1 MLTLYL
7 SIHEHPDEGS
17 HPTGLVAPAE
27 AYSESEAEP
36 ELSGAESSVQGDT
49 FSPLSPST
57 APTSEHVPEHK
68 ESKKNF
74 YPVTWRVVGGS
85 VMMSGQRT

>member
-1 MLTLYL
+1 MAFVKK
-7 SIHEHPDEGS
+7 SVFHPVSVEGS
-17 HPTGLVAPAE
+17 EG
-27 AYSESEAEP
+27 
-36 ELSGAESSVQGDT
+36 GAESSVQGDT

-74 YPVTWRVVGGS
+74 YPVTWRVVGGG